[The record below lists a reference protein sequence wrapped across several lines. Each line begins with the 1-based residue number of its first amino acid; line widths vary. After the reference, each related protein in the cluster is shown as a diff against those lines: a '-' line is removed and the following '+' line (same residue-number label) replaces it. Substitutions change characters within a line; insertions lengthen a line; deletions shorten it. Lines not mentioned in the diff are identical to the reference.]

1 MEHELDNLLT
11 GKLFKKFMLSEGTS
25 IKWEKI
31 EKLPTDAI
39 RKREALPEPEDKK
52 KNNSVDAQKA
62 CRPKSVISVRNDL
75 TFLDLTVQQIEYL
88 NKTYDVDVPLI
99 LMNSFNTDK
108 DTHKLVKKYAGINVK
123 ILTFNQSRYP
133 RIHKESH
140 MPIASDIRT
149 ESFMEAWYPPGHGD
163 FYRSFS
169 NSGLM
174 DKLIDDGKEF
184 CFLSNIDNMG
194 ATVDL
199 GILNLCLNENR
210 EFVMEVT
217 DKTRADVK
225 GGTLIKYEGKL
236 RLLEVAQ
243 VPKAHTEDFKSVKKF
258 NVFNTNSLWMSLP
271 AIKRVVST
279 NSLDM
284 DVIVNPKVMDG
295 GLNVIQLETAVG
307 AAMKCFENA
316 IGINVPR
323 SRFLPV
329 KKCSDL
335 LLIMSNL
342 YTMSNGSLVMSPERM
357 FATTPLIK
365 LGDNNFKQVA
375 EFNQRFA
382 SIPDILELD
391 HLTVSGNVN
400 FGKGVSLRGTVIIIA
415 NHGERIDIPD
425 GSILENK
432 IVSANLN
439 DLKYL
444 YTRKSAEFNMILP
457 RSSSSLLRKVLWN
470 PKGWR
475 NITQHRVV
483 LVPQIPK
490 DTHETNPILRTK
502 GLTDYSVVTER
513 DCYFGLGKALL
524 QFESTVAQV
533 ESICREGEKD
543 FYKDYSSIGKL
554 QRIYLQSCIKELKRH
569 FNKDLIRWISTI
581 HLKASI
587 MKKYG
592 LNEELSQILDRYLLE
607 CKFQGLD
614 LSPKKY
620 IDFRETFIPNLTT
633 NLGDYNYKM
642 QRSTSRF
649 RHTIVDPNLVH
660 EYPVDVLRAISTDSS
675 QPAKGP
681 WTITLHPYVY
691 RKFMEYC
698 PDRRLRWNAY
708 LANVNRGSKDFDVY
722 LAAIKTINVETMV
735 NCLLPSA
742 KVSQEKE
749 LESLQYFAE
758 STGFEEDL
766 ATYDVEFFKRKQR
779 KSVLGMTDDDI
790 RDYFPLPQLVDNNEL
805 INKRG
810 FNPWNKDVQFY
821 RVFDSDGTSVL
832 GEFYFDPYIRDDKIY
847 TGSDKGF
854 YFPLKNKSNDGCS
867 LGSMVMS
874 LPIPAYG
881 KPSLLNFFE
890 VEEVFRTTGKLLAH
904 ILNKHKLS
912 DLSSQYVEEDCYDVI
927 SEYMTH
933 WLYKPEVLKSLCQHW
948 SSRDKADEKLINCLI
963 NTRKHMAG
971 LELCEELF
979 KSSFDITLYKEDPM
993 QESYMDI
1000 LDRLYPEYL
1009 LIPREK
1015 EDNFPLYFEDIITRK
1030 HPGSYYGKLE
1040 IPDVTMRFREFFLSN
1055 GNFLPYA
1062 EKFRRYRGRD
1072 PSHEALLFSLGLKE
1086 SQAPKFKSKSIEVM
1100 ET

>member
-1 MEHELDNLLT
+1 
-11 GKLFKKFMLSEGTS
+11 
-25 IKWEKI
+25 
-31 EKLPTDAI
+31 
-39 RKREALPEPEDKK
+39 
-52 KNNSVDAQKA
+52 
-62 CRPKSVISVRNDL
+62 
-75 TFLDLTVQQIEYL
+75 
-88 NKTYDVDVPLI
+88 
-99 LMNSFNTDK
+99 
-108 DTHKLVKKYAGINVK
+108 
-123 ILTFNQSRYP
+123 
-133 RIHKESH
+133 
-140 MPIASDIRT
+140 
-149 ESFMEAWYPPGHGD
+149 
-163 FYRSFS
+163 
-169 NSGLM
+169 
-174 DKLIDDGKEF
+174 
-184 CFLSNIDNMG
+184 
-194 ATVDL
+194 
-199 GILNLCLNENR
+199 
-210 EFVMEVT
+210 
-217 DKTRADVK
+217 
-225 GGTLIKYEGKL
+225 
-236 RLLEVAQ
+236 
-243 VPKAHTEDFKSVKKF
+243 
-258 NVFNTNSLWMSLP
+258 
-271 AIKRVVST
+271 
-279 NSLDM
+279 
-284 DVIVNPKVMDG
+284 
-295 GLNVIQLETAVG
+295 
-307 AAMKCFENA
+307 
-316 IGINVPR
+316 
-323 SRFLPV
+323 
-329 KKCSDL
+329 
-335 LLIMSNL
+335 
-342 YTMSNGSLVMSPERM
+342 
-357 FATTPLIK
+357 
-365 LGDNNFKQVA
+365 
-375 EFNQRFA
+375 
-382 SIPDILELD
+382 
-391 HLTVSGNVN
+391 
-400 FGKGVSLRGTVIIIA
+400 
-415 NHGERIDIPD
+415 
-425 GSILENK
+425 
-432 IVSANLN
+432 
-439 DLKYL
+439 
-444 YTRKSAEFNMILP
+444 MILP

-543 FYKDYSSIGKL
+543 FTKIIQALENSRVQFETIWNNVNMLLLTTDLLDRDLFTKLHQRAEKALQQRFDSLDIYNTLKSINN
-554 QRIYLQSCIKELKRH
+554 E
-569 FNKDLIRWISTI
+569 
-581 HLKASI
+581 
-587 MKKYG
+587 KYG

-722 LAAIKTINVETMV
+722 LAVTTNFKNILKTRWDISVTLGYQNHVDLNLQTKMANNISNVETMV

-790 RDYFPLPQLVDNNEL
+790 RDYFPLPQVLKTIFNLCETMYGVRIELVDNNEL

-1030 HPGSYYGKLE
+1030 HPGSYYGKTWSKMIAADAFHAVYETNSEE